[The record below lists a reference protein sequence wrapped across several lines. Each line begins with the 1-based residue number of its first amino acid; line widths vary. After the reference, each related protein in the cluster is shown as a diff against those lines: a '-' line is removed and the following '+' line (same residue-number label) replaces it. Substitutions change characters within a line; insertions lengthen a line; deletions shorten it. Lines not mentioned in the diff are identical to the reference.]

1 MIVIDRDDIISFF
14 DQDRNIPIFA
24 LLEKHGFKKI
34 GKNRDNAEA
43 MLNEL
48 MTKIYISLLE
58 MEVYEVDVSE
68 RF

>member
-34 GKNRDNAEA
+34 GEKQGQRRGYVE
-43 MLNEL
+43 
-48 MTKIYISLLE
+48 
-58 MEVYEVDVSE
+58 
-68 RF
+68 